1 MEQNNFEQQV
11 STPMPPKPDNNL
23 VLAIICTICCC
34 LPLGIVGIVKASK
47 VNGLYYAKQYEAAN
61 LAAQEAKKWSLIG
74 YGCRFGYQHNLLV
87 NLWCNPHRYAWYVNG
102 SSKL

>member
-34 LPLGIVGIVKASK
+34 LPLGIVGIVKANK

-61 LAAQEAKKWSLIG
+61 LAHKRL
-74 YGCRFGYQHNLLV
+74 R
-87 NLWCNPHRYAWYVNG
+87 NG
-102 SSKL
+102 VLSVWVSVCLST